1 MALPFDA
8 VFDLG
13 GKLIDRLW
21 PDPAQA
27 NQAKL
32 KLFELQQSGELA
44 QMTGQ
49 LDVNKVEAASSSIF
63 VAGWRPFI
71 GWICGA
77 AMAFKYI
84 GGPLLMMIGQ
94 AFGLHITLPN
104 IDSGDLMPIL
114 LGMLGLGVMRTT
126 EKVKGVA

>member
-94 AFGLHITLPN
+94 VFGLHITLSN